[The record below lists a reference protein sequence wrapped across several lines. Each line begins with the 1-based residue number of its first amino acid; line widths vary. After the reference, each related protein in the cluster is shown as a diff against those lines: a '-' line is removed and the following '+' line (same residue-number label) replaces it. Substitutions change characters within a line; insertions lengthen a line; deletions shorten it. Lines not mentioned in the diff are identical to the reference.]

1 SRGYGANPAYRD
13 LAHSA
18 RPVRAWR
25 VLRRQ
30 SMVASDL
37 LSEIR
42 TQLFIDGETHGAGD
56 ALQVIDPADNETV
69 VGYAAAASAEQAT
82 SAVTAAHRAFPAWAA
97 RTPRERGELLLAALA
112 PLEAD
117 RPATSEVLTRENGKI
132 RMESFI
138 DSIVFAHRFNLAVGL
153 AGEVEHVTHLPA
165 PPYRTE
171 VSYLP
176 LGVVTIIV
184 PFNWP
189 LAILAAS
196 LPQAL
201 LAGNTVVVKPPPTA
215 PLATVR
221 TVQLVA
227 QSLPPGVLNVVTGA
241 DAEIGAALIQDDRVK
256 KVCFTGSPGG
266 GKRIM
271 SMAAGSLTRV
281 ALELGGNDPAIVLA
295 DADLGAEAMQRMFGG
310 TFDSTG
316 QICMATKRLYVHR
329 SRYDEV
335 VEGLSAILATTRLG
349 HGLAEGVTM
358 GPLHS
363 GRQLAYVK
371 ELVAEARASGAEV
384 REFGEGGDERGNFL
398 RPSLVLDP
406 ADNAR
411 VVVEE
416 QFGPTLPIL
425 PFDDEDD
432 AVARANDTWSGL
444 CSSVWTTD
452 LQRAAAVAAQLR
464 TGYTFVNAHGAAH
477 LDERAPFGGF
487 NHSGMGRE
495 MGIEGIREF
504 MDTHAVGF
512 PA

>member
-1 SRGYGANPAYRD
+1 
-13 LAHSA
+13 
-18 RPVRAWR
+18 
-25 VLRRQ
+25 
-30 SMVASDL
+30 MVSLDQL
-37 LSEIR
+37 PEIR
-42 TQLFIDGETHGAGD
+42 TDLFIDGAVHTADD
-56 ALQVIDPADNETV
+56 ALRIVDPADGVSV
-69 VGYAAAASAEQAT
+69 VGYAAAASSKQAEL
-82 SAVTAAHRAFPAWAA
+82 AVAAAHRAFPAWAA
-97 RTPRERGELLLAALA
+97 RTPQERAALLTAALA

-117 RPATSEVLTRENGKI
+117 RPATAEVLTRENGKI

-138 DSIVFAHRFNLAVGL
+138 DSIVFAHRFNLAAGL
-153 AGEVEHVTHLPA
+153 ADELEHVTHLPA

-171 VSYLP
+171 ISYLP

-241 DAEIGAALIQDDRVK
+241 DAEIGAALISDDRVK
-256 KVCFTGSPGG
+256 KVCFTGSVGG

-271 SMAAGSLTRV
+271 EMASGSLTRV

-295 DADLGAEAMQRMFGG
+295 DADLGPEAMQRLFTG

-335 VEGLSAILATTRLG
+335 VEGLSAIAAAQRLG
-349 HGLAEGVTM
+349 HGLDEGVTM

-363 GRQLAYVK
+363 RRQLEYVR
-371 ELVAEARASGAEV
+371 ELTGAARAAGTEV
-384 REFGEGGDERGNFL
+384 REFGEPAEGADLSRGNFL

-406 ADNAR
+406 ADDAR

-425 PFDDEDD
+425 PFDNDDD
-432 AVARANDTWSGL
+432 AIARANDTWSGL
-444 CSSVWTTD
+444 CSSVWTQD
-452 LQRAAAVAAQLR
+452 LDRAAAVAKQLR

-495 MGIEGIREF
+495 MGIEGVREF